1 MTLPVGW
8 RRAGLLVHIAA
19 SVGWLGA
26 VAASLAL
33 TGLAL
38 TADDPRTA
46 TAVYLLLRP
55 LAWYVLVPFGIASL
69 VAGVTQ
75 SLITVWGLVQHYWV
89 VVKLVLTTFA
99 VAVLLLYTRTLDAL
113 ADAARA
119 ASDGGPPMAATA
131 SPLVHAAGAA
141 ILLLVALVLSV
152 YKPQGLTPA
161 GYRRRHRTATGS
173 AASRQT

>member
-1 MTLPVGW
+1 MTLPRGW

-26 VAASLAL
+26 VATSLVL

-38 TADDPRTA
+38 TADPRTA

-69 VAGVTQ
+69 ITGVMQ
-75 SLITVWGLVQHYWV
+75 SLVTEWGLVQHYWV
-89 VVKLVLTTFA
+89 VVKLVLTAFA

-113 ADAARA
+113 ADAAGA
-119 ASDGGPPMAATA
+119 ASDGGPPVAATA

-152 YKPQGLTPA
+152 YKPRGLTSA
-161 GYRRRHRTATGS
+161 GHRRRRRTATGS
-173 AASRQT
+173 VASRQT